1 MRNNIVDMI
10 PSIIFIC
17 TGITIF
23 FAKKGSVK
31 KIIEEEH
38 KQIQLFV
45 ACNPQAYFLKRLKKI
60 NKMSNSIPIP
70 KMNAIGKIMHDFVT
84 VK

>member
-1 MRNNIVDMI
+1 M
-10 PSIIFIC
+10 
-17 TGITIF
+17 GITII

-60 NKMSNSIPIP
+60 NKMSSSFPIP
-70 KMNAIGKIMHDFVT
+70 KINAIGIIINDFVT

>member
-1 MRNNIVDMI
+1 M
-10 PSIIFIC
+10 
-17 TGITIF
+17 F

-45 ACNPQAYFLKRLKKI
+45 ACNPQAYFLNKLKKI
-60 NKMSNSIPIP
+60 NRMSSSFPIP
-70 KMNAIGKIMHDFVT
+70 NMNAIGIIINDFVT